1 MCVNIYIYIER
12 YVCII
17 YIYICIYIHIYMYIH
32 IFICIYIYI
41 YVFVFVYVYVNV
53 YVYAYIYISIS
64 IMGMWV
70 FWKETHVKMGWDTLK
85 IVCLLAIRTAVAWS
99 RAQGGQQTD
108 SDTSAAE
115 GTATVAVFDATFP
128 LVQFVF
134 TSPKLL
140 SVIPS
145 PQC

>member
-1 MCVNIYIYIER
+1 MHYIYMYIYIH
-12 YVCII
+12 
-17 YIYICIYIHIYMYIH
+17 IYICIYIYLYVY
-32 IFICIYIYI
+32 ICICICI
-41 YVFVFVYVYVNV
+41 CKCICIC
-53 YVYAYIYISIS
+53 IYISIS

>member
-1 MCVNIYIYIER
+1 MYAL
-12 YVCII
+12 
-17 YIYICIYIHIYMYIH
+17 YIC
-32 IFICIYIYI
+32 IYI